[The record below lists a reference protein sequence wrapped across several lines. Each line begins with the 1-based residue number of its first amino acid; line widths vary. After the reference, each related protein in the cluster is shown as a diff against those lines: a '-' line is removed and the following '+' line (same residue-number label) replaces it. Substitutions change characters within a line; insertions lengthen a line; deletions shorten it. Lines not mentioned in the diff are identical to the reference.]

1 MRLRI
6 IVRGYGDGA
15 KVFEDA
21 VTIEDAAMERVI
33 ERMAETHA
41 AALSKYAAHMLEFE
55 FPDAPEDDRF
65 LRFGSDPSR
74 MVMPVAVR
82 L

>member
-15 KVFEDA
+15 KVFEEA
-21 VTIEDAAMERVI
+21 ATIDEAATEDVI
-33 ERMAETHA
+33 ARMAETHV

-55 FPDAPEDDRF
+55 FPDAPEADRF
-65 LRFGSDPSR
+65 LRFGNDPSL
-74 MVMPVAVR
+74 MVMPILVR